1 MKSQWHKYI
10 TFFTFFIGIDVVML
24 MDKKK
29 GLLHLI
35 SWLTANIELY
45 KKTLNW
51 DALYHGRP
59 ELIHF
64 LCTMSME
71 QRLKRYARNK
81 KSPFRETINLH
92 EVFTIY

>member
-45 KKTLNW
+45 KKTLSW
-51 DALYHGRP
+51 DALYHGLR

-81 KSPFRETINLH
+81 KSPFRETITLH